1 MVELTAAPV
10 TTPLERHRGRPRNED
25 CDRAIESAALELLV
39 EDGFGKLTMEGVA
52 SRAGVGK
59 ATVYRRWDTK
69 EALVVHAVHARCVD
83 DAHAPSTGSA
93 RGDLTEMIRQFLYRA
108 QRQGTVMQAF
118 AAEQGRH
125 PELAET
131 FRTTFLAGKR
141 AATQEVVRRGVA
153 SGELP
158 ADTDVELVGDVGA
171 ALLWHR
177 LTVTGEPLDD
187 DLPERIV
194 AQFLP
199 ARAAPSGR

>member
-1 MVELTAAPV
+1 MAELTAAPV
-10 TTPLERHRGRPRNED
+10 APLERHRGRPRNED
-25 CDRAIESAALELLV
+25 CDRAIVAAVLELLV

-83 DAHAPSTGSA
+83 DAEPPSTGSA
-93 RGDLTEMIRQFLYRA
+93 RGDVLEMLRQFLSRA
-108 QRQGTVMQAF
+108 QRHGNVMQAF
-118 AAEQGRH
+118 AAEQGRY

-141 AATQEVVRRGVA
+141 AATREIVRRGVA

-158 ADTDVELVGDVGA
+158 SDTDVELVGDVGA
-171 ALLWHR
+171 AILWHR

-194 AQFLP
+194 AQFFPL
-199 ARAAPSGR
+199 RAASSER